1 MSLTWSKTLK
11 TGSLVMRFNN
21 VSVSEDD
28 LDSLSTRL
36 KMDFNPYVEQTV
48 EALTTMKDA
57 QDMFQYQMK
66 RQRDNLEFI
75 WKKHVPAEDITV
87 RSFYRTTV
95 KFLIFGHPKKC
106 CNNPKIETMWLCHKV
121 MSPKDADGMANRV
134 DPDQTAPEQS
144 DQGLHC
150 LPRSI
155 SICPK
160 T

>member
-1 MSLTWSKTLK
+1 MTRL
-11 TGSLVMRFNN
+11 NN

-57 QDMFQYQMK
+57 QDTFQYQMK

-87 RSFYRTTV
+87 RYFHRTTI
-95 KFLIFGHPKKC
+95 KFFNIW
-106 CNNPKIETMWLCHKV
+106 T
-121 MSPKDADGMANRV
+121 
-134 DPDQTAPEQS
+134 PEKLLYQ
-144 DQGLHC
+144 
-150 LPRSI
+150 
-155 SICPK
+155 
-160 T
+160 